1 MRKPLILVFLLLAM
15 YSLTA
20 CGQKQEPGPETD
32 TEKTPAEIMEAV
44 IDSQTELP
52 ELIQVTAGD
61 TEFETYLSSYYLLER
76 EQVSD
81 GALCYADG
89 VEGSEIAVLVLT
101 DGADAG
107 AVEET
112 LSTYIENRAGD
123 FEGYAPQQAALVKN
137 GTVITNGRYVA
148 LLICPDTSAAK
159 AAFLNCFGETVVVI
173 PEESSPAP
181 AAVPSDGA
189 ETVEPG
195 DTTEPDAA
203 PPETSDTT
211 DSATPPDSAQTPVP
225 EPAPETEKPA
235 APSAPVTAPV
245 EPQEVSEPV
254 QVDTSYNSDAVL
266 RAWQSRDTSSLGEIN
281 LSVYNAAK
289 DVIDQKIT
297 DSMSD
302 YEKELAIH
310 DWITGWS
317 SFSMSAF
324 SHAPGSGEEQDTDT
338 PYGVLV
344 NKSGNCWGYSST
356 FQLFMDMLGI
366 ECITVRG
373 TPSSSGVEHAWNMV
387 RLDGEWYCVDTAWDD
402 PIGGSPNHQYFNV
415 TSETLRNSG
424 IHRWDETAVPEAEG
438 TAYCY
443 KS

>member
-1 MRKPLILVFLLLAM
+1 MRKSFIFVFLFLVLC
-15 YSLTA
+15 SLTA
-20 CGQKQEPGPETD
+20 CGQKQEQGAESDTD
-32 TEKTPAEIMEAV
+32 KTPSEIMEAV

-61 TEFETYLSSYYLLER
+61 AEFDTYLSNYYLLER

-112 LSTYIENRAGD
+112 LSVYIKNRAGD

-137 GTVITNGRYVA
+137 GAIVTNGRYVA
-148 LLICPDTSAAK
+148 LLICSDTSAAK
-159 AAFLNCFGETVVVI
+159 AAFLNCFGGTVAVI
-173 PEESSPAP
+173 PEKSSPAP
-181 AAVPSDGA
+181 TAVTPEET

-195 DTTEPDAA
+195 DTTGPDAA
-203 PPETSDTT
+203 PPKTSDTT
-211 DSATPPDSAQTPVP
+211 DPATPPDSAQTPAS
-225 EPAPETEKPA
+225 EPAP
-235 APSAPVTAPV
+235 V
-245 EPQEVSEPV
+245 ESQKTPDPV
-254 QVDTSYNSDAVL
+254 QVDTAYHSDAVL
-266 RAWQSRDTSSLGEIN
+266 RAWRSGDTSSLGEIN

-297 DSMSD
+297 SGMSD
-302 YEKELAIH
+302 YEKELAVH

-373 TPSSSGVEHAWNMV
+373 TPSSGGVEHAWNMV
-387 RLDGEWYCVDTAWDD
+387 RLDGDWYCVDTAWDD

-415 TSETLRNSG
+415 TSKTLRNSG
-424 IHRWDETAVPEAEG
+424 IHRWDETTVPEAEG
-438 TAYCY
+438 TTYCY